1 MLGEKP
7 TKKASPKKTFALIG
21 IGVVLSLPAIFL
33 SVSGS
38 TGKTSDASFGDALW
52 NLRGMDVILQALVVL
67 TVALGIAIVLY
78 EKKERWAIMDFVILS
93 LVMLAIGIYGLL
105 TNRQLLKVF
114 ISVELIATAATL
126 NFVMLASSTGQGL
139 GQAFLILAFS
149 TDTAVSAVILALLVI
164 VSKKYGTSNL
174 SEIIKMQEKAES

>member
-1 MLGEKP
+1 
-7 TKKASPKKTFALIG
+7 
-21 IGVVLSLPAIFL
+21 
-33 SVSGS
+33 
-38 TGKTSDASFGDALW
+38 
-52 NLRGMDVILQALVVL
+52 
-67 TVALGIAIVLY
+67 
-78 EKKERWAIMDFVILS
+78 MDFIILS

-126 NFVMLASSTGQGL
+126 NFVMLTSSMGQGL

-174 SEIIKMQEKAES
+174 SEIIKMQDKSESETEA